1 VQLEARMLGEPRLHR
16 GNRGSFLGWWALT
29 IALGATFL
37 ACTAKEWI
45 ELIGHFGLTIS
56 RNLFGSTYFT
66 LVGFH
71 AAHVTVGVLL
81 LVLIAMSTCGSDDHA
96 DPVACTEENVP
107 LTFDACTRAETEAE
121 CVAACG
127 VWGTIGIRPSPEC
140 SCGTGEAERPCS
152 GPADCRGACI
162 APLETFFDCSG
173 VREGTCAAWSPNLGC
188 YCWFL
193 GGAPQGRC
201 LD

>member
-1 VQLEARMLGEPRLHR
+1 MRLLSSHRWNPVSGSSTLLGHR
-16 GNRGSFLGWWALT
+16 S
-29 IALGATFL
+29 
-37 ACTAKEWI
+37 
-45 ELIGHFGLTIS
+45 
-56 RNLFGSTYFT
+56 ST
-66 LVGFH
+66 V
-71 AAHVTVGVLL
+71 VLL
-81 LVLIAMSTCGSDDHA
+81 LVLIAMSSCGSDDHA

-140 SCGTGEAERPCS
+140 SCGTGEAERTCS

-162 APLETFFDCSG
+162 APLETFFDCSD

-193 GGAPQGRC
+193 GGAPQGLC
-201 LD
+201 FD